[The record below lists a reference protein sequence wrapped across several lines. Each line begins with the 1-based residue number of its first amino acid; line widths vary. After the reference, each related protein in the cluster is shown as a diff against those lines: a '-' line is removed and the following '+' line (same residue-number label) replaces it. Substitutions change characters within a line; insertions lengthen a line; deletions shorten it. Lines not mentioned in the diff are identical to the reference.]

1 MWNVHGLLG
10 SNGSSCLSMLVAG
23 VGTVLGRRP
32 PDAFDNKKALFL
44 SPKAISFLRGI
55 RHTSVTSAFHDLR

>member
-32 PDAFDNKKALFL
+32 PDAFDDKKALFL
-44 SPKAISFLRGI
+44 SPKPKAVPKRHPSHLRHISL
-55 RHTSVTSAFHDLR
+55 S